1 MTGLTEADNYYLTRY
16 AHNPK
21 GSFYCRPAALTVT
34 NITVLCDMY
43 HHPV

>member
-21 GSFYCRPAALTVT
+21 GVILLPSGCAYR
-34 NITVLCDMY
+34 DKY
-43 HHPV
+43 HRSA